1 MNSFESLWDYRA
13 RVSDLYREMRQG
25 HAARPLEAAEVC
37 RRFRAGRDALF
48 ADHPQT
54 ALDEAQRQTFKG
66 LDYFDYDPSLRFE
79 LSVDAEVEPEV
90 LEFHLSQDGVA
101 RARRF
106 GRIHFALAGQR
117 CTLSLFWLLGYGG
130 GVYLPFRDSTSGRE
144 TYGGGRYLLDTIKH
158 ADLGRNG
165 DRIVVDFNYAYNP
178 SCSYNSRWVCPPT
191 PQENELS
198 VPIRAGEKTLRV

>member
-13 RVSDLYREMRQG
+13 RVSELYREMREG
-25 HAARPLEAAEVC
+25 HAAGELEAAEVC
-37 RRFRAGRDALF
+37 RRFRVGRDALF
-48 ADHPQT
+48 AKHPQT
-54 ALDEAQRQTFKG
+54 ALDDAQKQAFTG
-66 LDYFDYDPSLRFE
+66 LEYYAHDPALRFE
-79 LSVDAEVEPEV
+79 LRIDADVEPEV

-106 GRIHFALAGQR
+106 GRIRFTLAGQA
-117 CTLSLFWLLGYGG
+117 CTLSLFWLQGYGG

-158 ADLGRNG
+158 ADLGRAG

-178 SCSYNSRWVCPPT
+178 SCSYNARWVCPPT
-191 PQENELS
+191 PRENELT
-198 VPIRAGEKTLRV
+198 VPIHAGEKTLRI